1 MMKVASKE
9 TESGLGASC
18 AGPWVGIER
27 ERGAVMVLFVIALV
41 AIIGAAGLALD
52 SGHTMLNKT
61 RLQNTVDAAALS
73 AAKTL
78 DDTGDEALSRA
89 EALAMFA
96 GNAAG
101 PGNQEIATA
110 YGGGGLTVTVE
121 FSQTLNPFLPGTFPP
136 EYVRVR
142 AQNFTMPAWFSQ
154 VLGIAQKTTAASAVA
169 GPSPTVGQACN
180 VLPVMVCGDPAA
192 GPPYWGYTP
201 GDLDVL
207 KSSAQGGSHEIGPGN
222 FQLIRLG
229 GSGGSVIR
237 DNMAGSYD
245 NCASIGD
252 VIETEPGNSVGPVV
266 QGLNTRFGNFTGPM
280 NGMQDV
286 YPPDVVTQQPIP
298 PLEYDA
304 DTDQI
309 MHQGA
314 PINDPS
320 SIFSFSNYV
329 DRVDND
335 NLDNIA
341 SPIGNGAYNRRNTAV
356 PIGDCSAATNGQG
369 QVPLLG
375 FGCYFM
381 LQEAEMQ
388 GSESYVFGQFVD
400 ECRSGGTPGPLPTA
414 IPGPYV
420 IQLYRDYGSPD
431 S

>member
-1 MMKVASKE
+1 MWGVADRRIE
-9 TESGLGASC
+9 HDAASRS
-18 AGPWVGIER
+18 ARGIGTR
-27 ERGAVMVLFVIALV
+27 NERGAVMVLFVIALV

-52 SGHTMLNKT
+52 TGHTMLNKT
-61 RLQNTVDAAALS
+61 RLQNTVDASALS
-73 AAKTL
+73 SAKTL
-78 DDTGDEALSRA
+78 DETGDTVLATN

-101 PGNQEIATA
+101 PGNQEIAAA
-110 YGGGGLTVTVE
+110 YGAGTLTVTVE
-121 FSQTLNPFLPGTFPP
+121 FSETLNPFVPGTSPP
-136 EYVRVR
+136 VYVRVR
-142 AQNFTMPAWFSQ
+142 AENLTMPAWFSG
-154 VLGIAQKTTAASAVA
+154 VIGITEKTTGARAVA
-169 GPSPTVGQACN
+169 GPSPTLGEVCN

-207 KSSAQGGSHEIGPGN
+207 KSSAQGGSHDIGPGN

-229 GSGGSVIR
+229 GNGGAVIR
-237 DNMAGSYD
+237 ENMAGSYD

-266 QGLNTRFGNFTGPM
+266 QGLNTRFGRYQGPM
-280 NGMQDV
+280 NGMQSV

-298 PLEYDA
+298 PLTYDS

-309 MHQGA
+309 MHQGQ
-314 PINDPS
+314 PVNDPS
-320 SIFSFSNYV
+320 MVFSYSNYDQMV
-329 DRVDND
+329 QNN
-335 NLDNIA
+335 NLDYMPAPTDI
-341 SPIGNGAYNRRNTAV
+341 GAYGRRNTAI
-356 PIGDCSAATNGQG
+356 PIGDCSATTNGQG

-381 LQEAEMQ
+381 LQEAEQQ
-388 GSESYVFGQFVD
+388 GSESYVFGQFLD
-400 ECRSGGTPGPLPTA
+400 ECRAGGTPGPLPTA

-420 IQLYRDYGSPD
+420 IQLYRDYGSDD